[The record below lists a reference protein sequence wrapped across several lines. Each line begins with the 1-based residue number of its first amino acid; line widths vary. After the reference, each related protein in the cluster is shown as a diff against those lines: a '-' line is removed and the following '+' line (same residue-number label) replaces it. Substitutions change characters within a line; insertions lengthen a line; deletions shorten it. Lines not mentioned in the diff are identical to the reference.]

1 MGRWQFD
8 WDEGNRPKCEQ
19 RVPVADIE
27 AVFDNRRAIKGQT
40 GTPERWWVVDP
51 DKRIYLIFTYRKID
65 GRLRIRVI
73 SARFMHAEELPKW
86 HRRRRRGR

>member
-8 WDEGNRPKCEQ
+8 WDEGNRPKCE
-19 RVPVADIE
+19 RRAPIADIE
-27 AVFDNRRAIKGQT
+27 AVFDNRKAIKGQT
-40 GTPERWWVVDP
+40 GTAERWWVVDP
-51 DKRIYLIFTYRKID
+51 DKRICLIFTYRKVD

-86 HRRRRRGR
+86 HRRRHRIR